1 MNKRPWYKDGLRFE
15 CTQCGDCCSGAPG
28 VVWVNEEEMEN
39 LAKLL
44 ELDLAAFKAKFTRK
58 VGGRISLVEYPDG
71 DCVFLDPEKRNCL
84 FIRPVPFSAER
95 GRFGIVTWK
104 PPPLGKKPA
113 KSAPVRGS
121 DDFIAWRRFRFAQDK
136 NRFDVINPAGCKR

>member
-84 FIRPVPFSAER
+84 FYSARPIQCRTWPFWDSNLETPAAWQETCEKCPGSGV
-95 GRFGIVTWK
+95 GRLYSLEEIQVRAGQ
-104 PPPLGKKPA
+104 
-113 KSAPVRGS
+113 KSL
-121 DDFIAWRRFRFAQDK
+121 
-136 NRFDVINPAGCKR
+136 